1 MSKPKYHCKRTEM
14 LARQLAPR
22 DIYDWLVTE
31 GYFPESYILPPC
43 FHVSKHPRYGK
54 RYFRATPKKYRP
66 LTSQICEVHFP
77 KTDLTDRSFGIIHPE
92 IHNDIALEVAKNWT
106 AILDCLFHPKNRVYS
121 YSFPIPL
128 DRNSLGSIGG
138 LRAGRMIY
146 EWIEMAENDLVEEA
160 YAYKYLVRTDIKNFY
175 PSIYTHSIAW
185 ALHSKSIV
193 RQGSNRW
200 DYGLLGNRLD
210 KLFQS
215 ANDECTNGLPIGP
228 VVSDLVA
235 EIVLSAVDRS
245 ASASLPRSVLA
256 VRFKDDYRILCKS
269 EDEGQKAIKILQQ
282 ALREYHLVLNED
294 KTAITFLPEG
304 IFRKWVSQYH
314 AIRPRKRRGLRFAGF
329 KEWFLGV
336 LQIDKDNPSTGVIDR
351 FLADMTEKSY
361 RPLIY
366 ISKGVIQK
374 IVSLLL
380 SLADRRIRAFPKALG
395 LVESLMSASSAASPI
410 AVTRHLNRVLNNLCA
425 SPDNNR
431 YLISWILYFL
441 KSNRLPVRARAPF
454 NHPIIKSIQS
464 NRGGL
469 FSTCKDFKLFRS
481 HAAAKKAGNLLRH
494 LDVFNPQP

>member
-1 MSKPKYHCKRTEM
+1 MTRPTRHRKATEAI
-14 LARQLAPR
+14 ARRLKPR

-43 FHVSKHPRYGK
+43 FHVSKHPRFGK
-54 RYFRATPKKYRP
+54 RYFKAGKNFRP
-66 LTSQICEVHFP
+66 ITSQVCEVHFP
-77 KTDLTDRSFGIIHPE
+77 KTDLTDRSFGIMHPE
-92 IHNDIALEVAKNWT
+92 IHSDIALEIAQNWA
-106 AILDCLFHPKNRVYS
+106 AILDRLFHPKNQVCS

-128 DRNSLGSIGG
+128 DRNSPGSIGG

-185 ALHSKSIV
+185 ALHSKAFI
-193 RQGSNRW
+193 RQSANRW
-200 DYGLLGNRLD
+200 DYGLFGNRID

-235 EIVLSAVDRS
+235 EIVLSAVDLD
-245 ASASLPRSVLA
+245 ASSSLPSGVLT

-269 EDEGQKAIKILQQ
+269 EDEGKKSIKAFQQ

-294 KTAITFLPEG
+294 KTAITPLPEG

-314 AIRPRKRRGLRFAGF
+314 FVRPRKQRGLGFAGF

-336 LQIDKDNPSTGVIDR
+336 LEIDRENPNTGVIDR
-351 FLADMTEKSY
+351 FLADLTDRSY
-361 RPLIY
+361 KPLIS
-366 ISKGVIQK
+366 ISKRGIRK

-380 SLADRRIRAFPKALG
+380 SLASRRIRAFPKTLG
-395 LVESLMSASSAASPI
+395 VVESMMSASSESSTSVI
-410 AVTRHLNRVLNNLCA
+410 NRHLNQVLKALR
-425 SPDNNR
+425 SSQDNNR

-441 KSNRLPVRARAPF
+441 KSNKLPVRVRASL

-481 HAAAKKAGNLLRH
+481 HAASKKAGNLLRH